1 LSTDG
6 CWQCTCHN
14 IIWTQFF
21 LLEGDLTF
29 IPQPII
35 WDGNSKTNAGILAY
49 YHMKIC
55 ISLWLFDW
63 TEFLRSFYYLYKKL
77 WCYLI
82 FFYVEGW
89 HLNICRKA
97 SAFYFMTTKKNC
109 VHIML
114 WHVHCQHPSC
124 KSSYGN
130 KQVCQHLFW
139 NSHLKLWVE
148 GWTSSLPPVKRG
160 EPLITDQLH
169 CRLIIIPIQY

>member
-1 LSTDG
+1 MVPP
-6 CWQCTCHN
+6 
-14 IIWTQFF
+14 F
-21 LLEGDLTF
+21 LLEGNLTF

-35 WDGNSKTNAGILAY
+35 WDENSKTNAGILAY

-97 SAFYFMTTKKNC
+97 SAFYFMTTKKELCSYYVMAHALSSSICRQIDLYVITLHSSEWLLFNVKWHC
-109 VHIML
+109 VSVTEFYYL
-114 WHVHCQHPSC
+114 
-124 KSSYGN
+124 
-130 KQVCQHLFW
+130 
-139 NSHLKLWVE
+139 
-148 GWTSSLPPVKRG
+148 
-160 EPLITDQLH
+160 
-169 CRLIIIPIQY
+169 